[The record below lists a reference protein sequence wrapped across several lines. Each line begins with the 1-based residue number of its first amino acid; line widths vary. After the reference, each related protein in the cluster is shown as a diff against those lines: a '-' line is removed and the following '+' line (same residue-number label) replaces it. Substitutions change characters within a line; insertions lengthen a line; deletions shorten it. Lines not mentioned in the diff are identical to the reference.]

1 MAKYNVKLN
10 SLEKIEQL
18 LQETYDL
25 ASKQIVHIQEEI
37 NKLTNSSPLA
47 DSTMDEKAKYA
58 KAMHDFMGDRDK
70 AITRKFEIAKFM
82 GEIIKHNGNVEDTV
96 NDSKAMS
103 NMKMDITAIRNAVK
117 DMANTDKPNVYE
129 LKKP

>member
-25 ASKQIVHIQEEI
+25 ASKQIIHIQEEI
-37 NKLTNSSPLA
+37 NKLANSSPLS

-82 GEIIKHNGNVEDTV
+82 GEIIKHNGNVEDTI
-96 NDSKAMS
+96 NDTKAMS
-103 NMKMDITAIRNAVK
+103 GVKMDLSAIRNAVK
-117 DMANTDKPNVYE
+117 DMANTDKPSVYE

>member
-25 ASKQIVHIQEEI
+25 ATKQIVHIQDEI

-82 GEIIKHNGNVEDTV
+82 GEVLKHNGDVENTV
-96 NDSKAMS
+96 NDAKAMS
-103 NMKMDITAIRNAVK
+103 GMKMDINALRNAVK
-117 DMANTDKPNVYE
+117 DMAATDKPNVYE

>member
-10 SLEKIEQL
+10 SIEKIEQL

-58 KAMHDFMGDRDK
+58 KAMHDFMGDRDR
-70 AITRKFEIAKFM
+70 AIARKFEIAKFM
-82 GEIIKHNGNVEDTV
+82 GEIVKHHGNVEDTV
-96 NDSKAMS
+96 NDSKAMG
-103 NMKMDITAIRNAVK
+103 NMKMDLSAIRNAVK
-117 DMANTDKPNVYE
+117 DMANTEKPSVYE

>member
-10 SLEKIEQL
+10 SIEKIEQL

-25 ASKQIVHIQEEI
+25 ASKQIIHIQEEI
-37 NKLTNSSPLA
+37 NKLANSSPLA

-82 GEIIKHNGNVEDTV
+82 GEIIKHNGNVEDTI
-96 NDSKAMS
+96 NDTKAMS
-103 NMKMDITAIRNAVK
+103 GVKMDLSAIRNAVK
-117 DMANTDKPNVYE
+117 DMANTDKPSVYE

>member
-25 ASKQIVHIQEEI
+25 ASKQIIHIQEEI

-82 GEIIKHNGNVEDTV
+82 GEIIKHNGSIEDTLSD
-96 NDSKAMS
+96 NKAMS
-103 NMKMDITAIRNAVK
+103 GMKMDLNAIRNAVK
-117 DMANTDKPNVYE
+117 DVSYNDKPNVYE

>member
-25 ASKQIVHIQEEI
+25 ASKQIIHIQEEI

-82 GEIIKHNGNVEDTV
+82 GEIIKHNGSVEETLSD
-96 NDSKAMS
+96 NKAMS
-103 NMKMDITAIRNAVK
+103 GMKMDLNAIRNAVK
-117 DMANTDKPNVYE
+117 DASYNDKPNVYE

>member
-10 SLEKIEQL
+10 SLDKIEQL

-25 ASKQIVHIQEEI
+25 ATKQIVHIQEEI
-37 NKLTNSSPLA
+37 NKLANSSPLA

-70 AITRKFEIAKFM
+70 AITHKFEIAKFM
-82 GEIIKHNGNVEDTV
+82 GEIIKHNGNVEDTI
-96 NDSKAMS
+96 NDTKAMS
-103 NMKMDITAIRNAVK
+103 NVKMDLSAIRNAVK
-117 DMANTDKPNVYE
+117 DMANNDKPSVYE

>member
-25 ASKQIVHIQEEI
+25 ASKQIIHIQEEI

-70 AITRKFEIAKFM
+70 AITSKFEIAKFM
-82 GEIIKHNGNVEDTV
+82 GEIIKHNGSIEDTLSD
-96 NDSKAMS
+96 NKAMS
-103 NMKMDITAIRNAVK
+103 GMKMDLNAIRNAVK
-117 DMANTDKPNVYE
+117 DVSYNDKPNVYE

>member
-82 GEIIKHNGNVEDTV
+82 GEIIKHNGDIENTV

>member
-1 MAKYNVKLN
+1 MAKYTVKLN

-25 ASKQIVHIQEEI
+25 ASKQIIHIQEEI

-82 GEIIKHNGNVEDTV
+82 GEVLKHNGDIENTLNDT
-96 NDSKAMS
+96 KAMS
-103 NMKMDITAIRNAVK
+103 NMKMDINAIRNAVK
-117 DMANTDKPNVYE
+117 DMANTEKPNIYE

>member
-10 SLEKIEQL
+10 SLDKIEQL

-37 NKLTNSSPLA
+37 NKLANSSPLA

-82 GEIIKHNGNVEDTV
+82 GEIVKHNGDIENTLNDT
-96 NDSKAMS
+96 KAMS
-103 NMKMDITAIRNAVK
+103 SMKMDITAIRNAVK
-117 DMANTDKPNVYE
+117 DMESADKPQVYE

>member
-10 SLEKIEQL
+10 SIDKIEQL

-25 ASKQIVHIQEEI
+25 ASKQIIHVQEEI

-82 GEIIKHNGNVEDTV
+82 GEILKHHGDVEDTLS
-96 NDSKAMS
+96 DTKAMS
-103 NMKMDITAIRNAVK
+103 GMKMDLNAIRNAVK
-117 DMANTDKPNVYE
+117 DMSNSDKPNVYE

>member
-25 ASKQIVHIQEEI
+25 ATKQIVHIQDEI

-58 KAMHDFMGDRDK
+58 KAMHDFM
-70 AITRKFEIAKFM
+70 
-82 GEIIKHNGNVEDTV
+82 VTV
-96 NDSKAMS
+96 
-103 NMKMDITAIRNAVK
+103 IRRLQENSRLLNLWVRF
-117 DMANTDKPNVYE
+117 
-129 LKKP
+129 

>member
-82 GEIIKHNGNVEDTV
+82 GEIIKHNGDVENTV

>member
-82 GEIIKHNGNVEDTV
+82 GEVLKHNGDVENTV

-103 NMKMDITAIRNAVK
+103 GMKMDINALRNAVK

>member
-25 ASKQIVHIQEEI
+25 ATKQIVHIQDEI

-82 GEIIKHNGNVEDTV
+82 GEVLKHNGDIENTV

-103 NMKMDITAIRNAVK
+103 GMKMDITAIRNAVK
-117 DMANTDKPNVYE
+117 DMASVDKPNVYE

>member
-25 ASKQIVHIQEEI
+25 ASKQIIHIQEEI
-37 NKLTNSSPLA
+37 NKLANSSPLA

-82 GEIIKHNGNVEDTV
+82 GEIIKHNGNVEDTI
-96 NDSKAMS
+96 NDTKAM
-103 NMKMDITAIRNAVK
+103 NGVKMDLSAIRNAVK
-117 DMANTDKPNVYE
+117 DMANTDKPSVYE

>member
-1 MAKYNVKLN
+1 MAKYNIKLN

-82 GEIIKHNGNVEDTV
+82 GEVLKHNGDVENTV
-96 NDSKAMS
+96 NDTKAMS
-103 NMKMDITAIRNAVK
+103 GMKMDINALRNAVK

>member
-1 MAKYNVKLN
+1 MSKYNIKLN

-25 ASKQIVHIQEEI
+25 ATKQIIHIQEEI

-58 KAMHDFMGDRDK
+58 KAMHDFMGDCDK

-82 GEIIKHNGNVEDTV
+82 GEVLRHNGDIENTV

-103 NMKMDITAIRNAVK
+103 SMKMDITAIRNAVK
-117 DMANTDKPNVYE
+117 DMANTEKPNVYE

>member
-1 MAKYNVKLN
+1 MAKYNIKLN

-82 GEIIKHNGNVEDTV
+82 GEIVKHNGDVESAV
-96 NDSKAMS
+96 NDTKAMS

-117 DMANTDKPNVYE
+117 DMANTEKPNIYE

>member
-1 MAKYNVKLN
+1 MAKYTVKLN

-25 ASKQIVHIQEEI
+25 ASKQIIHIQEEI

-82 GEIIKHNGNVEDTV
+82 GEVLKHNGDIENTLNDT
-96 NDSKAMS
+96 KAMS
-103 NMKMDITAIRNAVK
+103 NMKMDINAIRNAVK
-117 DMANTDKPNVYE
+117 DMANVDKPNVYE

>member
-25 ASKQIVHIQEEI
+25 ATKQIVHIQDEI

-82 GEIIKHNGNVEDTV
+82 GEVLKHNGDVENTV

-117 DMANTDKPNVYE
+117 DMASADKPNVYE